1 MMETLNITNFRSQM
15 APSFNRVDAGEQ
27 VIVRRKNRLYS
38 IVPIE
43 NDETIIHSLLQS
55 KIDKARNEYKNGE
68 TLHFDSI
75 QEMNA
80 WLDKHGLIN
89 YGL

>member
-89 YGL
+89 MA

>member
-1 MMETLNITNFRSQM
+1 M

>member
-15 APSFNRVDAGEQ
+15 AASFNRVDAGEQ

-43 NDETIIHSLLQS
+43 NDETTIHSLLQS

-89 YGL
+89 MA

>member
-43 NDETIIHSLLQS
+43 NDETTIHSLLQS

-68 TLHFDSI
+68 TQHFDSI
-75 QEMNA
+75 QNMNA
-80 WLDKHGLIN
+80 WLDKL
-89 YGL
+89 